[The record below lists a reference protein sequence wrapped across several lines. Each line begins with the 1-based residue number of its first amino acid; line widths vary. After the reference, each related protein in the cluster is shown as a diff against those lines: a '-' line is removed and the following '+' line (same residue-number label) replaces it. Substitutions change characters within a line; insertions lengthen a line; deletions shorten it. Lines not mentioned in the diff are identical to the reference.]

1 MIGEDVVARARA
13 AVGARFRPQG
23 RSVEEGLDCIGLAA
37 FACAVP
43 DARRDYAVSAWQT
56 FEFEAGLEA
65 AGFAKVDEAGAGD
78 LLLVR
83 AGPRQLHVLVLTGD
97 GFVHADARLRRVV
110 EVPGAV
116 PWPAVSA
123 WRQVEGQ

>member
-1 MIGEDVVARARA
+1 MDEGEIVARGRA

-37 FACAVP
+37 LATGCAGV
-43 DARRDYAVSAWQT
+43 RRDYALRGCDAGVVEEGLRS
-56 FEFEAGLEA
+56 AGLVRVAE
-65 AGFAKVDEAGAGD
+65 GQAGD
-78 LLLVR
+78 VLLVR
-83 AGPRQLHVLVLTGD
+83 SGARQLHLLVLTGA
-97 GFVHADARLRRVV
+97 GYLHADARLRRVV

-123 WRQVEGQ
+123 WRKEAR